1 MRQLKASKADKSV
14 INAAVAELLE
24 LKKKLAELES
34 KKKSVDTATP
44 SDLESLTK
52 QVTEQVNRHSKLM
65 Q

>member
-1 MRQLKASKADKSV
+1 VRQLKASKADKSV

-34 KKKSVDTATP
+34 KKSGDSATP

-52 QVTEQVNRHSKLM
+52 QVTEQVRHSKLM

>member
-34 KKKSVDTATP
+34 KKSVDTATP

>member
-24 LKKKLAELES
+24 LKKKLAELEA
-34 KKKSVDTATP
+34 KKSVDTATP